1 MNSSSLTLV
10 IIICFLNTGCR
21 PSENSD
27 AVQSN
32 QDPAKQA
39 PLAPII
45 SEQSTSQEAR
55 TSLPSEVL
63 NEKPIETLRFTL
75 LTRPWSK
82 YLSVPPKI
90 YMFDKI
96 PSGIE
101 KLLATEQKLIQAVL
115 EADVDMAET
124 SAYSTLNDR
133 LDELKAAAPSAETS
147 SGYVRSSSSRYRRSY
162 ISGDTIYAHSSPY
175 YYGYSV
181 FRAKQKSSSPELV
194 RSVSG
199 LAANATLTVEDLDQR
214 ITALQHLRSTWSR
227 RTSTMSTNGTAGIM
241 RDANEDYL
249 EGLRQYTSDF
259 IQLRKEL
266 RAIRSEQSKK
276 AANKS
281 NIIQSW
287 NQFEQQNLHILNK
300 FFQDNQ
306 TAIIEPTK
314 GADYLISKDKLNG
327 PLILVCTIGPR
338 QLYFKLNGRN
348 PFHPF
353 ALADI
358 TPTNQ

>member
-1 MNSSSLTLV
+1 MNFFSLTLV
-10 IIICFLNTGCR
+10 IICLFSAGCR
-21 PSENSD
+21 PPEANI
-27 AVQSN
+27 AEQSS
-32 QDPAKQA
+32 QDPAKEA
-39 PLAPII
+39 HLAPIL
-45 SEQSTSQEAR
+45 SEQS
-55 TSLPSEVL
+55 SE
-63 NEKPIETLRFTL
+63 ETLRFTL

-90 YMFDKI
+90 YTFDNI
-96 PSGIE
+96 SSGIE

-115 EADVDMAET
+115 EADVDVAET

-147 SGYVRSSSSRYRRSY
+147 SGYVRSSSSGYRRTY
-162 ISGDTIYAHSSPY
+162 ISGDTIYTHSYPY
-175 YYGYSV
+175 YNGYSV

-214 ITALQHLRSTWSR
+214 ITALQHLSSTWSR

-266 RAIRSEQSKK
+266 RTIRSEQSKK

-281 NIIQSW
+281 NIIKNW

-300 FFQDNQ
+300 FFQDNH

-314 GADYLISKDKLNG
+314 GADYLINKDKLNG
-327 PLILVCTIGPR
+327 TLILVCNIGPR
-338 QLYFKLNGRN
+338 QLYFELNGRN

-353 ALADI
+353 TLADI
-358 TPTNQ
+358 TPTLQ